1 MNYQYLRQSDYSV
14 FIYNLYDVHKRFLDI
29 KKELDN
35 KRLQSQKD
43 GGTLDNYEND
53 YKQKLGIDKSLSE
66 LKNESNEFEYFLKN
80 KILIG

>member
-1 MNYQYLRQSDYSV
+1 MLINYFILNLIYIYYIYNKNNSVNYQYLRQSDYSV

-53 YKQKLGIDKSLSE
+53 
-66 LKNESNEFEYFLKN
+66 
-80 KILIG
+80 

>member
-1 MNYQYLRQSDYSV
+1 M
-14 FIYNLYDVHKRFLDI
+14 YDVHKRFLDI